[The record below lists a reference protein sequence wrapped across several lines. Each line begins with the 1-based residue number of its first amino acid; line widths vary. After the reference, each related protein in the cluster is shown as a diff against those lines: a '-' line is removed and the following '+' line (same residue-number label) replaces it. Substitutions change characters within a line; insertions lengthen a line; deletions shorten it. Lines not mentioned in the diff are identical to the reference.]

1 MKKLFSA
8 FTPQQ
13 YVMTALVAVTVNFG
27 LCFIVYLVLL
37 FDGS

>member
-8 FTPQQ
+8 FTLPQ
-13 YVMTALVAVTVNFG
+13 YFMTALVAVAVNFG